1 MCVHACLDMSGHLY
15 VTSYMQ
21 SLEDNLESQTSPPTL
36 RQALL
41 MFAAT
46 HAAGLSDPREAS
58 GSALRPAGGALRLQT
73 HTVASSFVWVLRIRT
88 QAPVLVRPFIHGA
101 ISAASEEF
109 LCG

>member
-46 HAAGLSDPREAS
+46 HTRLSDPREAS
-58 GSALRPAGGALRLQT
+58 GSALRPAGRALRLQT